1 MIQLRPN
8 LTYLDEIDAKTKA
21 TTKKLNES
29 DRPAVSEETKAVQIQ
44 FKKKE
49 TDEQIAARLNSFAYL
64 KRQVDDEPWV
74 KVSHFSKESQ
84 EAEKVMERLVIETPE
99 NLGPL
104 EFERRS
110 ENYLDLFL

>member
-1 MIQLRPN
+1 MIQLRPS

-21 TTKKLNES
+21 TTKKLNEA
-29 DRPAVSEETKAVQIQ
+29 DRPAAAEETKAVQIQ

-74 KVSHFSKESQ
+74 KLSHFSKESQ
-84 EAEKVMERLVIETPE
+84 EAEKVMERLVMEGTE
-99 NLGPL
+99 NVGAL
-104 EFERRS
+104 EFEQRPD
-110 ENYLDLFL
+110 NYLDLFL